1 MLVLFDLGAVVL
13 KRLLHFLEVV
23 GYLVGFELVLL
34 HVALE
39 HLDAVANLLVC

>member
-1 MLVLFDLGAVVL
+1 
-13 KRLLHFLEVV
+13 V